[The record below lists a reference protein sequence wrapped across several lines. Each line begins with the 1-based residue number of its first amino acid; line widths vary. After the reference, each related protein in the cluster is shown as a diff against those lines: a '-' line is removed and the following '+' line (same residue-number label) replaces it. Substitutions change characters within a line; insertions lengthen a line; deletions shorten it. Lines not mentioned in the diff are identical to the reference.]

1 MPWPKTGATY
11 YKAKLGLP
19 YQGGAIKVG
28 CLIWLLLNVIF
39 RVFVRKKRYLAPL
52 SYLGLYNG
60 RVTWTLDSNLANE
73 VIVAF
78 LYNFFKECNEEKIKK
93 RLELFS
99 AYSPLDMNKVNR
111 ELQLDLD
118 DMVNDEA
125 LADTVDESLSA
136 TLDYDDIEDAD
147 ISQQEIKYTVNIL

>member
-1 MPWPKTGATY
+1 
-11 YKAKLGLP
+11 
-19 YQGGAIKVG
+19 
-28 CLIWLLLNVIF
+28 
-39 RVFVRKKRYLAPL
+39 
-52 SYLGLYNG
+52 
-60 RVTWTLDSNLANE
+60 
-73 VIVAF
+73 
-78 LYNFFKECNEEKIKK
+78 
-93 RLELFS
+93 
-99 AYSPLDMNKVNR
+99 MNKVNR